1 MGEKKDTK
9 DTVVI
14 DSEFVDQLKE
24 IDRMTKEYGESEVAG
39 ARIIKGYVLSEDNE
53 PIDMAIHIKDN
64 YYVFCESFDKLTDLD
79 DIHDRLDKI
88 LKLSD
93 DEYAIFDLNQEGF
106 EYMNIIIQSST
117 KSLSDFWKT
126 EVSIDENKSITYKE
140 PHKTKI
146 TCYGELDKHNYRV
159 AKNGKTLY
167 FSKKAGFRSNFESIE
182 LDLDKFIKFEEIDYD
197 NISKVIRNP
206 LIRRRIKKYFKTTE
220 EKSFST
226 SDLDDINS
234 CNCIYSKYSQEELNN
249 VNEKIKG
256 NKYHDNDDQIRCIY
270 ILKNGN
276 KLVIVGMDLKS
287 RFHEF
292 MQMNKIKIEKEFFDY
307 TKYEK
312 RYFDFATSDASILK
326 EGIFNCE
333 GEGIKE
339 RNDELIRK
347 IKSYLE
353 IKGK

>member
-1 MGEKKDTK
+1 MGKKK

-14 DSEFVDQLKE
+14 DSGFVDQLKE

-39 ARIIKGYVLSEDNE
+39 ARIIKGYILSENSE
-53 PIDMAIHIKDN
+53 PIDMAIHVKDN
-64 YYVFCESFDKLTDLD
+64 YYIFCESFDKLTDLD
-79 DIHDRLDKI
+79 GIHDRLDKI

-93 DEYAIFDLNQEGF
+93 DKYEIFDLNKKEF
-106 EYMNIIIQSST
+106 AYMDRIIQSST
-117 KSLSDFWKT
+117 KGLSDFF
-126 EVSIDENKSITYKE
+126 ENKGVET
-140 PHKTKI
+140 TR
-146 TCYGELDKHNYRV
+146 YGELDEHNYRV
-159 AKNGKTLY
+159 AKNGKTLC

-182 LDLDKFIKFEEIDYD
+182 LDLDKFIQFEGIDYD

-206 LIRRRIKKYFKTTE
+206 LIRRRIKKYFETTE

-249 VNEKIKG
+249 VNEKIKE
-256 NKYHDNDDQIRCIY
+256 NKYHDEDSQIRCIY

-287 RFHEF
+287 RFYEF
-292 MQMNKIKIEKEFFDY
+292 MKMNKIKIEKEFFDY
-307 TKYEK
+307 TRHEK